1 VPDELKLPAG
11 RIPALPPKELSP
23 EALEAWRAEAR
34 RALQQQGRL
43 EAVLADSTRTPRGSR
58 FRLLD

>member
-1 VPDELKLPAG
+1 METDLTLPPG
-11 RIPALPPKELSP
+11 RIPVLPPKALTP

-34 RALQQQGRL
+34 RELRRQGRL
-43 EAVLADSTRTPRGSR
+43 EAVLADPTRTPRGAR